1 MASKTALDS
10 LIETMQISREVHD
23 RRFDQLGQKIEDL
36 AAQTSHLTTSVDQM
50 SQSITRMSAS
60 IDQMGN
66 AVTQMAQ
73 SVDRISQAVDGHLQV
88 SQQQS
93 LNIAELTKLVASQ
106 SNTVNRL
113 IDRVAA

>member
-1 MASKTALDS
+1 MTTETVLKS
-10 LIETMQISREVHD
+10 LIETMQVSREVHD

-36 AAQTSHLTTSVDQM
+36 AVQVSHLTTSVDQM
-50 SQSITRMSAS
+50 SRS
-60 IDQMGN
+60 
-66 AVTQMAQ
+66 VTLMAQ

-113 IDRVAA
+113 IDRVVA

>member
-1 MASKTALDS
+1 MSYEKALQNM
-10 LIETMQISREVHD
+10 IEAMQVSREVHD

-36 AAQTSHLTTSVDQM
+36 AVQVSHLTTSVDQM
-50 SQSITRMSAS
+50 SQSVA
-60 IDQMGN
+60 
-66 AVTQMAQ
+66 AMAQ
-73 SVDRISQAVDGHLQV
+73 SVDRSSKSIDRIAQSVDGHLQV

>member
-1 MASKTALDS
+1 MANKTALDS

-60 IDQMGN
+60 IN
-66 AVTQMAQ
+66 
-73 SVDRISQAVDGHLQV
+73 SNRSIL
-88 SQQQS
+88 
-93 LNIAELTKLVASQ
+93 LNSQ
-106 SNTVNRL
+106 S
-113 IDRVAA
+113 

>member
-1 MASKTALDS
+1 MIEMTTETVLKS
-10 LIETMQISREVHD
+10 LIETMQVSREVHD

-36 AAQTSHLTTSVDQM
+36 AVQVSHLTTSVDQM
-50 SQSITRMSAS
+50 SRS
-60 IDQMGN
+60 
-66 AVTQMAQ
+66 VTLMAQ

-113 IDRVAA
+113 IDRVVA

>member
-1 MASKTALDS
+1 MSYEKALQS
-10 LIETMQISREVHD
+10 LIESMQGSREIHD

-36 AAQTSHLTTSVDQM
+36 AVQVSHLTASVDQM
-50 SQSITRMSAS
+50 SRSVS
-60 IDQMGN
+60 
-66 AVTQMAQ
+66 VMAK
-73 SVDRISQAVDGHLQV
+73 SVDRISQSIDGHLQV

-113 IDRVAA
+113 IDRIAA

>member
-1 MASKTALDS
+1 MSYEKALQNM
-10 LIETMQISREVHD
+10 IEAMQVSREVQD
-23 RRFDQLGQKIEDL
+23 RRFDQIGQKVEDL
-36 AAQTSHLTTSVDQM
+36 AIQTSHLTTSVDQM
-50 SQSITRMSAS
+50 SESITRMSGS
-60 IDQMGN
+60 IDQMGISI
-66 AVTQMAQ
+66 ALMAQ
-73 SVDRISQAVDGHLQV
+73 SVDRIAQSVDGHLQV

>member
-1 MASKTALDS
+1 MTTETVLKS
-10 LIETMQISREVHD
+10 LIETMQVSREVHD

-36 AAQTSHLTTSVDQM
+36 AVQVSHLTTSVDQM
-50 SQSITRMSAS
+50 SRS
-60 IDQMGN
+60 
-66 AVTQMAQ
+66 VTLMAQ
-73 SVDRISQAVDGHLQV
+73 SVDRIANSVEGHLQV
-88 SQQQS
+88 AQQQS